1 LFPNREIQEKER
13 VQKSKTKRLQSN
25 MKIAPS
31 WERKNVKEE
40 MKRNAIKTLI

>member
-1 LFPNREIQEKER
+1 
-13 VQKSKTKRLQSN
+13 